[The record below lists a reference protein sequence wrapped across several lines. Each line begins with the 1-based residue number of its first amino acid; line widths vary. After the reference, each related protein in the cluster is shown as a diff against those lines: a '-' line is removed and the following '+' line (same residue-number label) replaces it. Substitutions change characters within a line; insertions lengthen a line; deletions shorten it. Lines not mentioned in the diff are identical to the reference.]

1 MKKEKIVEEAEVKL
15 KEALD
20 TFLEAQRKCLK
31 EDKEIQDELESCH
44 DHIMKAAQHLM
55 NVRAIIK

>member
-1 MKKEKIVEEAEVKL
+1 MKKEKIVEEAETKL

-20 TFLEAQRKCLK
+20 TFLEAQRKCHK
-31 EDKEIQDELESCH
+31 ENQEIQDELQSCH

-55 NVRAIIK
+55 NVRAII